1 MKNKYLDIFRSV
13 SMMAVTEENCKNLI
27 FLPHTRIVYR
37 TRSPYHTHK
46 IHTEIFFLLLRDICV
61 YVLYVYT
68 LCEYNFFFY

>member
-46 IHTEIFFLLLRDICV
+46 IHIEIFFF
-61 YVLYVYT
+61 T
-68 LCEYNFFFY
+68 SS